1 MHKKS
6 IPLDRSMW
14 KFVMRASLGEIDTYL
29 WHRQGSNQFCW
40 RPIGK
45 PWGAATTTMDETYEG
60 RNQHCPSKEKK
71 STERKPFQ
79 EPW

>member
-6 IPLDRSMW
+6 IPPERSMW

-45 PWGAATTTMDETYEG
+45 YWGAANMTMDET
-60 RNQHCPSKEKK
+60 Q
-71 STERKPFQ
+71 
-79 EPW
+79 